1 MANNFQERVQ
11 RIVDRK
17 VTLAKEADAW
27 VVRVRTP
34 DSRMILRIVRDADR
48 GIRILRGGILLR
60 YKAEEVV
67 PLLNEYFEAVK
78 RLNEAAEKICKKAGV
93 PYIAPRELQPKK
105 VGDLAGEA
113 DAKIEKKMEVAYSK
127 DGDENEEDIMV

>member
-127 DGDENEEDIMV
+127 DGDEDDIMV

>member
-27 VVRVRTP
+27 VVRARTP
-34 DSRMILRIVRDADR
+34 DSRILLRIARDADR

-93 PYIAPRELQPKK
+93 PYTAPRELQPKK
-105 VGDLAGEA
+105 VGDPAGEA
-113 DAKIEKKMEVAYSK
+113 DAKIEKKMEIAYSK
-127 DGDENEEDIMV
+127 DGDEEDIMV

>member
-1 MANNFQERVQ
+1 MAENISNRMQ

-27 VVRVRTP
+27 VIRARTP
-34 DSRMILRIVRDADR
+34 DSKMLLRIARDADR

-60 YKAEEVV
+60 FTPEEVV

-78 RLNEAAEKICKKAGV
+78 KLNEAAQKICEKAGV
-93 PYIAPRELQPKK
+93 PYSPPRELQPKK
-105 VGDLAGEA
+105 IGDPQGEA
-113 DAKIEKKMEVAYSK
+113 DAKVEKIMDVAYSD
-127 DGDENEEDIMV
+127 DGDDIRI

>member
-127 DGDENEEDIMV
+127 DGDEEEIMV

>member
-27 VVRVRTP
+27 VVRARTP
-34 DSRMILRIVRDADR
+34 DSRILLRIARDADR

-60 YKAEEVV
+60 FTPEEVV
-67 PLLNEYFEAVK
+67 PLLNEYFDAVK
-78 RLNEAAEKICKKAGV
+78 KLNEAAEKICKKAGV
-93 PYIAPRELQPKK
+93 PYTAPRELQPKK
-105 VGDLAGEA
+105 VGDPAGEA
-113 DAKIEKKMEVAYSK
+113 DAKIEKKMEIAYSK
-127 DGDENEEDIMV
+127 DGDEEDIIV

>member
-127 DGDENEEDIMV
+127 DGDEEDIMV

>member
-1 MANNFQERVQ
+1 MAENINTRIQ

-27 VVRVRTP
+27 VVRARTP
-34 DSRMILRIVRDADR
+34 DSRILLRIARDADR

-60 YKAEEVV
+60 FTAEEVV

-78 RLNEAAEKICKKAGV
+78 RLNEAAQKICEKAGV
-93 PYIAPRELQPKK
+93 PYVPPRELQPKK
-105 VGDLAGEA
+105 LGDPEGEA
-113 DAKIEKKMEVAYSK
+113 DAKVEKIMEVAYSD
-127 DGDENEEDIMV
+127 DGEEDIRV

>member
-1 MANNFQERVQ
+1 MAENINTRIQ

-27 VVRVRTP
+27 VVRARTP
-34 DSRMILRIVRDADR
+34 DSKILLRIARDADR

-60 YKAEEVV
+60 FAPEEVV

-78 RLNEAAEKICKKAGV
+78 RLNEAAQKICEKAGV
-93 PYIAPRELQPKK
+93 PYVPPRELQPKK
-105 VGDLAGEA
+105 LGDPEGEA
-113 DAKIEKKMEVAYSK
+113 DAKVEKIMEVAYSD
-127 DGDENEEDIMV
+127 DGEEDIRV